1 MNIPIKIL
9 SKYGMGTLEDF
20 KANMLEN
27 ENEIMWY
34 RQFLE
39 LTDHIPNK
47 IIEKLIEDLASAT
60 ALDFITIFIDFIK
73 TVKVD
78 YQEILSYRKLAREEI
93 NKLEAAR

>member
-1 MNIPIKIL
+1 MNIPIEIL

-20 KANMLEN
+20 KANMLEG
-27 ENEIMWY
+27 ESEAMWY

-60 ALDFITIFIDFIK
+60 ALNFITVFIDFIK

-93 NKLEAAR
+93 NRLEAAR